1 MTELKAIKSS
11 ARKAAVERRDQYH
24 AACPDAG
31 LRLARHIMASA
42 DALGLLDASKTVSVF
57 WSMGAEINTGPLLDA
72 LGAAGHR
79 TALPVVVA
87 KAQPLA
93 FRAWHTGE
101 PLADGGFGTSI
112 PVPDAETVTP
122 EILFVP
128 LLSFDSAG
136 YRLGYGGGFYDR
148 TLEKLRREAAG
159 GAQPLAVGIAFSAQQ
174 VDTVPRGP
182 YDQPLDWIATETG
195 LMRIRSDAPL

>member
-1 MTELKAIKSS
+1 MTDLKTIKSND
-11 ARKAAVERRDQYH
+11 RKIAVARRDQFH

-31 LRLARHIMASA
+31 FRLAEHIMASA
-42 DALGLLDASKTVSVF
+42 GALGLLGAPKTVSVF
-57 WSMGAEINTGPLLDA
+57 WSMGAEIDTGPLLDE
-72 LGAAGHR
+72 LGAAGHQ

-93 FRAWHTGE
+93 FRAWRTGE
-101 PLADGGFGTSI
+101 ALADGGFGTSI
-112 PVPDAETVTP
+112 PVPEAETVTP

-128 LLSFDSAG
+128 LLTFDRAG

-159 GAQPLAVGIAFSAQQ
+159 GVPPLAVGIAFSAQQ

-182 YDQPLDWIATETG
+182 YDQPLDWVATETG
-195 LMRIRSDAPL
+195 LIRIGSDAPR